1 MIQAR
6 VVDIHRYYRTGGVD
20 WAKLKANFDAVII
33 SAGVGLTP
41 NPLLREQVDG
51 AIANAVPYA
60 TYFIPSPTYSMTA
73 QADNYLD
80 LYGVREALTC
90 VDIEPPGAKGV
101 RCINAPESFTC
112 LRRIEDRTGRQPIVY
127 SNPKYIIEALR
138 RPPWL
143 PDYGLWISQW
153 VYRIWPICFYSNFT
167 GFLGKYADKYPPF
180 VRGTAY
186 QLKTVLWQFTC
197 KGDAQALCASARTN
211 DPIYRYGM
219 KDADLNVS
227 TIDKTAFLSLLDAI
241 NPLPEPPPE
250 PEGDWYRVPVAER
263 NIRKT
268 PNAVIGAVAAMLR
281 LNDQVMISE
290 IVSGVPG
297 QWGKTIA
304 YKRNNIIIPLPGYY
318 VYMGSLLKV

>member
-6 VVDIHRYYRTGGVD
+6 LVDIHRYYRTGGVD
-20 WAKLKANFDAVII
+20 WQKLKANFDAVII
-33 SAGVGLTP
+33 SAGVGLAP

-51 AIANAVPYA
+51 AIAHDLPYA
-60 TYFIPSPTYSMTA
+60 TYFIPSPNYSMYVQT
-73 QADNYLD
+73 DHYLG
-80 LYGVREALTC
+80 LYGVRNACTF
-90 VDIEPPGAKGV
+90 VDIEPPSKGI
-101 RCINAPESFTC
+101 RCINDIESLAC
-112 LRRIEDRTGRQPIVY
+112 LHRIEDKTGKRPLIY
-127 SNPKYIIEALR
+127 SNPQYINEAIH
-138 RPPWL
+138 RPIWL
-143 PDYGLWISQW
+143 PDYWLWIAQW
-153 VYRIWPICFYSNFT
+153 VYEIWPIKLYWYFES
-167 GFLGKYADKYPPF
+167 FLKRNANTYPPY
-180 VRGTAY
+180 VRKTAY
-186 QLKTVLWQFTC
+186 QPKTILWQFTC
-197 KGDAQALCASARTN
+197 KGNAQALCASARTN
-211 DPIYRYGM
+211 DPIYQYGV

-227 TIDKTAFLSLLDAI
+227 TIDKAAFLSLLGVI
-241 NPLPEPPPE
+241 GPSPEPPPE
-250 PEGDWYRVPVAER
+250 PEGDWYRIPVAER